1 MLALIAAANIY
12 YTIKKHG
19 PDRIAGFSP
28 IPAMSPHTEHRKIDV
43 PGLQDR

>member
-1 MLALIAAANIY
+1 MLELIAAANI

-28 IPAMSPHTEHRKIDV
+28 IPALSPHTEHKK
-43 PGLQDR
+43 